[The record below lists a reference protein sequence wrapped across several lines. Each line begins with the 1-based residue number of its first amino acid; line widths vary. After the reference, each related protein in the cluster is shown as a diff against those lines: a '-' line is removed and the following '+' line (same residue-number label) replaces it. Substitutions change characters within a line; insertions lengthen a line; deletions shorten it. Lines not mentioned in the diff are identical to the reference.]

1 LRALSLIASCPVT
14 KYRPSSQQTEV
25 RAGAEKL
32 SNITTSYQFHKE
44 LESPVAF
51 VRREWKAL
59 AVFGGGF
66 VLILVVAVLA
76 IDPAFFYPRL
86 SSDPLLY
93 YLKGLAFGETGH
105 TAARTAI
112 NRPPFQYV
120 ALPGV
125 LRVPFM
131 LAFDEFD
138 HQLRAIQ
145 LSNVLL
151 LAVTATMYAYVLSWV
166 VPRRWHWLAV
176 GWSFGF
182 MLLSPDW
189 VSNVFAPLADAPYA
203 AFSIGFLILATRVL
217 CADRPVTSR
226 PWAIL
231 SGAILFTLAFLVKFT
246 APFLLAHAALL
257 AWGRRRL
264 RPVRRGAIQ
273 GWAGVAAVGVAV
285 LVALSWNTL
294 SIRYLYLPFLFLRR
308 ASLFGIVENLLASAL
323 PSQIVPAFNLGF
335 PHQGINDRYHVSF
348 ASSPATVALL
358 ALGIAISATI
368 FVGMVRYR
376 KRFFPEIVYCLIS
389 ISALML
395 IIPSTARYL
404 MPYQPLLW
412 IFFYGGAALI
422 AAPVALRIA
431 AKPGAPLIGLALLLF
446 TVSGLVYV
454 RSQRVVGAG
463 IERSTAISI
472 GATRRYTN
480 EVAST
485 FRSLRGFLETLPRD
499 RTLLIG
505 PFGTAGRWKVIS
517 GLDYYRPDSVLSAA
531 VARRDTYLLVE
542 CGTLEACQDFAEYD
556 GRLQKELEKFGIFSY
571 ALVFSATTPHAK
583 ARVYR
588 IRNGV

>member
-1 LRALSLIASCPVT
+1 VT

-32 SNITTSYQFHKE
+32 SNITTSYQFHQG

-66 VLILVVAVLA
+66 VLILLVAVLA

-86 SSDPLLY
+86 SADPLLY
-93 YLKGLAFGETGH
+93 YLKGLAFAETGH
-105 TAARTAI
+105 TTARAAV
-112 NRPPFQYV
+112 NRPPFEYV

-131 LAFDEFD
+131 LAFNEFD

-145 LSNVLL
+145 LSNILL
-151 LAVTATMYAYVLSWV
+151 LAITATMYAYILSWAI
-166 VPRRWHWLAV
+166 PRRWHWLAI

-217 CADRPVTSR
+217 CADRAVTSR

-231 SGAILFTLAFLVKFT
+231 SGAVLFTLAFLVKFT
-246 APFLLAHAALL
+246 APFLLAHSALL
-257 AWGRRRL
+257 AWGRRTL
-264 RPVRRGAIQ
+264 HPVRRGAIQ
-273 GWAGVAAVGVAV
+273 LLSGAAAVGVAI
-285 LVALSWNTL
+285 LIAFSWNTL
-294 SIRYLYLPFLFLRR
+294 SIRYLYLPFLFLRK
-308 ASLFGIVENLLASAL
+308 ASLFDITENLLVSAL
-323 PSQIVPAFNLGF
+323 PSQIIPAFNLGF
-335 PHQGINDRYHVSF
+335 ARQGIDDRYHVAF
-348 ASSPATVALL
+348 GTSPGAMVLMVI
-358 ALGIAISATI
+358 GIAISATI
-368 FVGMVRYR
+368 LSGMVRYR
-376 KRFFPEIVYCLIS
+376 NRLTPEITYCLIS

-412 IFFYGGAALI
+412 IFFCGGAALI
-422 AAPVALRIA
+422 VAPVARRIA
-431 AKPGAPLIGLALLLF
+431 ARPTAPLVGLALL
-446 TVSGLVYV
+446 VVAACGLLYV

-463 IERSTAISI
+463 IEGSPAISL
-472 GATRRYTN
+472 GATRRYTS

-485 FRSLRGFLETLPRD
+485 FRSLRGFLETLPRE
-499 RTLLIG
+499 RTLLVG
-505 PFGTAGRWKVIS
+505 AFGTTGRWKVIS

-531 VARRDTYLLVE
+531 VASRDTYLLVE
-542 CGTLEACQDFAEYD
+542 CGTLESCLDFAQFD
-556 GRLQKELEKFGIFSY
+556 ARLQKDLEQYGIFSY
-571 ALVFSATTPHAK
+571 AMVFSAATPHAR

>member
-1 LRALSLIASCPVT
+1 LRAASLIASRPVT

-66 VLILVVAVLA
+66 VLILLVAVLA

-86 SSDPLLY
+86 TADPLLY
-93 YLKGLAFGETGH
+93 YLKGLAFAETGH
-105 TAARTAI
+105 TAARAAV
-112 NRPPFQYV
+112 NRAPFHYV

-131 LAFDEFD
+131 LAFKDFD
-138 HQLRAIQ
+138 NQLRAIQ
-145 LSNVLL
+145 LSNILL
-151 LAVTATMYAYVLSWV
+151 VAITATMNAYVLSWAI
-166 VPRRWHWLAV
+166 PRRWHWLAI

-203 AFSIGFLILATRVL
+203 AFSIGFLILATRAL
-217 CADRPVTSR
+217 CADRAVTSR
-226 PWAIL
+226 PWTIF

-246 APFLLAHAALL
+246 APFLLAHSGLL
-257 AWGRRRL
+257 AWGRRKL
-264 RPVRRGAIQ
+264 HPVRRRAIQ
-273 GWAGVAAVGVAV
+273 GLAGAAAVGVVV
-285 LVALSWNTL
+285 LIALSWNTL
-294 SIRYLYLPFLFLRR
+294 SVRYLYLPFLFLRR
-308 ASLFGIVENLLASAL
+308 ASLLDIVENLIVSAL
-323 PSQIVPAFNLGF
+323 PSQIIPAFNLGF
-335 PHQGINDRYHVSF
+335 VHQGIDDRYHVSF
-348 ASSPATVALL
+348 ATSPGAMVLMTVGL
-358 ALGIAISATI
+358 AISATI
-368 FVGMVRYR
+368 VGGMVRYR
-376 KRFFPEIVYCLIS
+376 NRFAPEIAYCLMS

-412 IFFYGGAALI
+412 IFFLAGAAMI
-422 AAPVALRIA
+422 VAPVARRVA
-431 AKPGAPLIGLALLLF
+431 ARPTAPLVGLALL
-446 TVSGLVYV
+446 VVAASGLLYV

-463 IERSTAISI
+463 IEERGMSL
-472 GATRRYTN
+472 GATRRYTS

-485 FRSLRGFLETLPRD
+485 FRSLRGFLETLPRE
-499 RTLLIG
+499 RTLLVG
-505 PFGTAGRWKVIS
+505 AFGTAGRWKVIS
-517 GLDYYRPDSVLSAA
+517 GLDYYRPDSALSAA
-531 VARRDTYLLVE
+531 VTSRDTYLLVE
-542 CGTLEACQDFAEYD
+542 CGTLEGCQDFAEYD
-556 GRLQKELEKFGIFSY
+556 ARQQKELEKFGTFSY
-571 ALVFSATTPHAK
+571 TMVYSAATPHAK
-583 ARVYR
+583 VRVYR

>member
-1 LRALSLIASCPVT
+1 MT
-14 KYRPSSQQTEV
+14 KYRPSSHQTEV
-25 RAGAEKL
+25 WSGAEQL
-32 SNITTSYQFHKE
+32 SNITTSYRFHKE

-86 SSDPLLY
+86 FADPLRY
-93 YLKGLAFGETGH
+93 YLKGLAFIETGH
-105 TAARTAI
+105 TAARTTI

-125 LRVPFM
+125 LRAPFM
-131 LAFDEFD
+131 LAFHEFD
-138 HQLRAIQ
+138 YQLRAIQ
-145 LSNVLL
+145 LSNILL
-151 LAVTATMYAYVLSWV
+151 LAVTATMYAYILSWV

-189 VSNVFAPLADAPYA
+189 VSNVFGPLADAPFV
-203 AFSIGFLILATRVL
+203 AFSLGFLILATRVL
-217 CADRPVTSR
+217 CDDRPVTSR

-246 APFLLAHAALL
+246 APFLLVHAVLL

-264 RPVRRGAIQ
+264 HPVRRGAIQ
-273 GWAGVAAVGVAV
+273 AGVGAAAVGVAI
-285 LVALSWNTL
+285 LIALSWKTL
-294 SIRYLYLPFLFLRR
+294 SIRYLYLPFAFLRR

-335 PHQGINDRYHVSF
+335 PHQGINDRYHVGF

-376 KRFFPEIVYCLIS
+376 KRFTPEIAYCLIS

-395 IIPSTARYL
+395 IIPSAARYL
-404 MPYQPLLW
+404 MPYQPLIW
-412 IFFYGGAALI
+412 IFFYGGAALV
-422 AAPVALRIA
+422 AAPVASRIA
-431 AKPGAPLIGLALLLF
+431 ARPRAPLIGLAMLLVA
-446 TVSGLVYV
+446 VSGLAYV
-454 RSQRVVGAG
+454 RSQRVAGAG
-463 IERSTAISI
+463 IEAISAI
-472 GATRRYTN
+472 SLGATRRYTT

-485 FRSLRGFLETLPRD
+485 FRSLRGFLETLPRE
-499 RTLLIG
+499 RTLLVGTIG
-505 PFGTAGRWKVIS
+505 SAGRWKVIS
-517 GLDYYRPDSVLSAA
+517 GLDYYRPDSVLSTA

-542 CGTLEACQDFAEYD
+542 CGTLDFCQDFAKYD
-556 GRLQKELEKFGIFSY
+556 ARQQKDLEQFGIFSY
-571 ALVFSATTPHAK
+571 TLVFSAATPHAK

-588 IRNGV
+588 IRNGM